1 VDLYNYRE
9 KIILR
14 KISEDATTSLE
25 ELAEAAKCSR
35 ITASKILNKLIDRL
49 KIHFT
54 IELDEEKIGLTQRHI
69 IILKFKK
76 KPEEEYLRRLLEN
89 DRVVSNAYLCEGDF
103 DLIINARLNDSMLY
117 IVWES
122 KFPSL
127 LADFEP
133 KIYPSTLMV
142 NNFGY
147 LPINPDQLTMS
158 NLNEKDRLILAEL
171 AKNSRTSLTE
181 LSKRLGINRTTL
193 NYRIHML
200 KKEGIIKRFTIA
212 ANNPHKNYI
221 LTFVANYVFAKDT
234 PARSIRMMHYYQEYD
249 KELPLLNT
257 FQLLAPMSGSYR
269 FLAIGLFDDEKDAAE
284 HAINAHYEIFDKE
297 HVAIKKARITSLLK
311 GSYPFRSLD
320 IVSNYRRAPWG
331 PPYTK

>member
-1 VDLYNYRE
+1 MEFYSYRE

-14 KISEDATTSLE
+14 KLSEDATASLE
-25 ELAEAAKCSR
+25 ELAQAAKCSR
-35 ITASKILNKLIDRL
+35 ITASKILDKLSEKL

-54 IELDEEKIGLTQRHI
+54 VELEEEKIGITQKHI
-69 IILKFKK
+69 IVVKFKE
-76 KPEEEYLRRLLEN
+76 KPGEEYLRKLLEN
-89 DRVVSNAYLCEGDF
+89 DRVVSNAYLCDGDF
-103 DLIINARLNDSMLY
+103 DLIINARLNDAMLY
-117 IVWES
+117 TVWES
-122 KFPSL
+122 RFPGM
-127 LADFEP
+127 LAEFEP
-133 KIYPSTLMV
+133 KIYPSTHML

-171 AKNSRTSLTE
+171 AKDSRTSLTE
-181 LSKRLGINRTTL
+181 LSKKLGINRTTL
-193 NYRIHML
+193 NYRIYML

-212 ANNPHKNYI
+212 VNNPHKNYI
-221 LTFVANYVFAKDT
+221 LAFLANYVFAKDT
-234 PARSIRMMHYYQEYD
+234 PARSIRMMRYYQEYD

-269 FLAIGLFDDEKDAAE
+269 FLAIGLFDDEKDAIE

-297 HVAIKKARITSLLK
+297 HVAIKRARITGLLK
-311 GSYPFRSLD
+311 GNYPFRNMD

-331 PPYTK
+331 APYTK